1 MTWIQLFERPF
12 LTNPW
17 LENKSSFFS
26 FSTCIICVLY
36 MPLDPSIKLF
46 MSIEEW
52 WFWFIDIVFWVC
64 HYKVGS
70 NPKQDFKKGFFFFLQ
85 TSVIAHLYLL
95 INLIKVSSISGG
107 KWCIYTPILHFL
119 WTWERPNLS
128 VSHSYLKYWWT
139 QMLSTSK

>member
-64 HYKVGS
+64 HYKVAIQS
-70 NPKQDFKKGFFFFLQ
+70 KILKKDFFFFLQ
-85 TSVIAHLYLL
+85 TSVTAHLYLL
-95 INLIKVSSISGG
+95 TNLIKVSSISGG